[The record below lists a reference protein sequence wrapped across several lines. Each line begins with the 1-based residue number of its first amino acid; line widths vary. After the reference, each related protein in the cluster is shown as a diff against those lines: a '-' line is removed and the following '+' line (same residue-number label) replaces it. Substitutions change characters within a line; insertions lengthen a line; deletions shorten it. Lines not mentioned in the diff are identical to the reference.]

1 MMSTMTIIKQIKDK
15 ITKIIIADN
24 NDNDDIINN
33 T

>member
-1 MMSTMTIIKQIKDK
+1 MTSTMTIIKQIKDK